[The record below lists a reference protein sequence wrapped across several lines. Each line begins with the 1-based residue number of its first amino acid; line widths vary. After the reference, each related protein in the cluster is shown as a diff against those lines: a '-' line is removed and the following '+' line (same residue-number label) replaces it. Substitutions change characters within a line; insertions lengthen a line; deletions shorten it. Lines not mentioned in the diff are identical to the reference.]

1 MPGYK
6 MTATIINKSTT
17 ASPPEIHL
25 AGIGIRKGAEI
36 LDHTSKEGTDTDD
49 LRGRFNGMNKKS
61 PGQKKPLSILWLEP
75 SGNKGLFT
83 RLKGKMLKVRA
94 FISQYEGTAK
104 WMLEFDDVEILIP
117 VMVEKRKLPNGQ
129 FAPYP
134 LQRVNFTFK
143 KFIDDPAA

>member
-25 AGIGIRKGAEI
+25 AGIGLRKGSEI
-36 LDHTSKEGTDTDD
+36 LDHTSKEGTDTDN
-49 LRGRFNGMNKKS
+49 LRNQFRAMDKKS
-61 PGQKKPLSILWLEP
+61 TGQKKPMSLLWLEP
-75 SGNKGLFT
+75 SEKKGFFT
-83 RLKGKMLKVRA
+83 LLKGKMLKVRA
-94 FISQYEGTAK
+94 FISQYESTAK

-117 VMVEKRKLPNGQ
+117 VMDEKRKLPNGQ
-129 FAPYP
+129 FATYP

-143 KFIDDPAA
+143 KFIDDPGA